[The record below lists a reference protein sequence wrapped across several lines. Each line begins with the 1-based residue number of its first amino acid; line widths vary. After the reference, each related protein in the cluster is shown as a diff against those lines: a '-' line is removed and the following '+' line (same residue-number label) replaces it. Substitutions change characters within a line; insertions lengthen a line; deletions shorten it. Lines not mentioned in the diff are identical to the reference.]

1 MEKTFLVTCELG
13 YEDQT
18 VSDLN
23 QLPGVDAS
31 RLAGAYD
38 IIAKVNAEST
48 ESLTKVIR
56 IGDKETKQSS
66 VNTDIRFNP
75 QFDVRDDGGDGLFGE
90 KPKPMVNEA
99 EKSFSSVSLATIS
112 TC

>member
-75 QFDVRDDGGDGLFGE
+75 QFDVDEMMVETDFLVRNQNRWLMEPRNHFLLF
-90 KPKPMVNEA
+90 P
-99 EKSFSSVSLATIS
+99 
-112 TC
+112 